1 MNILTIITLAA
12 LLLTPLV
19 RMCAADTP
27 TPVGKPVFRGYVDY
41 VRPWI
46 GSKTGRWFQTV
57 SATRPFGM
65 VGITPDTELGS
76 RHSGC
81 GYVYEKPNI
90 FDLHSELSEA
100 DQVDAEVT
108 KVRDTEIEGWVR
120 LKANCEFPGG
130 DVGKV
135 YFVARFSK
143 AFESLRAWKSADL
156 GSVSSAAGHPL
167 VVYPRFPVKRGDVLS
182 MKIGLSFCSAGQARK
197 NLDVEIGTR
206 DFQAIHDE
214 SRAEWNEWLG
224 KVQVTGGTEDQRIKF
239 YTDVWHSLFGRQ
251 PEHRIPWGNVNG
263 GHSWIMMGC
272 ERTPLICRAVQMGM
286 TGFDV
291 QKAYT
296 DWVLAQFAQK
306 LGRSDDYAAFMK
318 RSENWKNLWDG
329 QYIRPRYR
337 DGRWAEFDPLV
348 GRNRGYC
355 EANAEQYS
363 FFTVQDVP
371 GVAKLM
377 GGFAREFQFIFSE
390 ITNMQRN
397 AL

>member
-27 TPVGKPVFRGYVDY
+27 TPVGKPVFRDY
-41 VRPWI
+41 VWPWI

-76 RHSGC
+76 RYSGC

-108 KVRDTEIEGWVR
+108 KVRDTEIAGWVR
-120 LKANCEFPGG
+120 LKANCEFPG
-130 DVGKV
+130 
-135 YFVARFSK
+135 
-143 AFESLRAWKSADL
+143 
-156 GSVSSAAGHPL
+156 
-167 VVYPRFPVKRGDVLS
+167 GDVLS

-214 SRAEWNEWLG
+214 SRAEWHEWLG

-239 YTDVWHSLFGRQ
+239 
-251 PEHRIPWGNVNG
+251 
-263 GHSWIMMGC
+263 
-272 ERTPLICRAVQMGM
+272 
-286 TGFDV
+286 
-291 QKAYT
+291 YT

-329 QYIRPRYR
+329 KYIRPRYR

-377 GGFAREFQFIFSE
+377 GGFAREVQFIFSE